1 MLHLFFKK
9 GPYFNGDMDDI
20 YTSWTVGVALTRAI
34 ELSVTVL
41 VVGSGPIHEICLI
54 TRPFMTSSHINN
66 HNMNLSEAEVGN

>member
-9 GPYFNGDMDDI
+9 GPYFNGDMDDM

-41 VVGSGPIHEICLI
+41 VGVLDQ
-54 TRPFMTSSHINN
+54 FMRSVSSRG
-66 HNMNLSEAEVGN
+66 LS